1 MQSLTALT
9 LGALAL
15 GTAAFA
21 YDASTGQTPAMC
33 SSHQASVYFERNS
46 VEFNNFAMAVIDR
59 VAQDARACG
68 ASQVVAQARTD
79 SAHAD
84 AITRAFASKG
94 LGVVL
99 VGSPATAPQPSDF
112 VADRAVGVRLTLNSD
127 VS

>member
-1 MQSLTALT
+1 
-9 LGALAL
+9 
-15 GTAAFA
+15 
-21 YDASTGQTPAMC
+21 
-33 SSHQASVYFERNS
+33 
-46 VEFNNFAMAVIDR
+46 
-59 VAQDARACG
+59 
-68 ASQVVAQARTD
+68 VVAQARTD